1 MKVIKNYLNEDE
13 RIEIIKKDNSKTI
26 DIIIYDAAP
35 DSCGT
40 SMLLSKQQVLNLIKD
55 LNYIIEA

>member
-13 RIEIIKKDNSKTI
+13 RIEIIKDDNCEKITI
-26 DIIIYDAAP
+26 TIYDACP

-40 SMLLSKQQVLNLIKD
+40 SMFLSKQKILDLIKD
-55 LNYIIEA
+55 LEYIIEG

>member
-13 RIEIIKKDNSKTI
+13 RIEIIKRDYRERIEIT
-26 DIIIYDAAP
+26 IYDATP

-40 SMLLSKQQVLNLIKD
+40 SMFLSKQQALNLIKD

>member
-13 RIEIIKKDNSKTI
+13 RIEIIKRDHRERIEIT
-26 DIIIYDAAP
+26 IYDACP

-40 SMLLSKQQVLNLIKD
+40 SMFLSKQQVLDIIKD